1 MAQNL
6 PSQKIHTT
14 EITAVTISQ
23 DGKFIT
29 SFSKLDEIVALWNYP
44 TGLNTPV
51 TLELN
56 YLKKNK
62 KVDIKMIID
71 TKNKVTC
78 EFDLT
83 MSKKLLYDNH
93 LFIILYSSECDKPMI
108 LDDEMEYFS
117 PDCLKDVFGRA
128 EFLADGEMLVFTLN
142 PLTNKN
148 YAIFRQWEPHNIF
161 DVIDIDTGKCY
172 LRIMPAQ
179 GETTYK
185 ISNMR
190 ISSAGDLL
198 AFKTSLGG
206 LHVYD
211 LCSGLAVM
219 SKKLIFPCDFQFVNG
234 GKNLLIINFDKKKEH
249 ILATLYNAR
258 SGTELAHV
266 ALSQSN
272 TKNVRIINEEQL
284 LVVSSNLN
292 HNILIVDEWNWIN
305 MFRKQPIQYTDVFT
319 SNYKDDRDLI
329 TGYKVEKYPSFSPSV
344 KLVRDFLDVN
354 VPLGKLV
361 LDESCSEYVISS
373 RSLQIRFA
381 SGVKLFC
388 IDEQNIIL
396 VSSRMIIL
404 FYAIDNDMRKLVW
417 RPPHYLLNINKFSY
431 QCINDFSNGRILW
444 IDITY
449 GDSMKNYYT
458 IIPLDVAISGHDLP
472 DEWMQHSCECQG
484 PRKSCSIIIINQQF
498 GFNGEN
504 PLTIAILEFKSVE
517 IQQLL
522 DYCMYHCIHDGQPGF
537 MSIVI
542 DALPELA
549 RHYPKIL
556 DKLMKQC
563 TCVKIPPIIWKLKP
577 EKYDSIHENLWGDKF
592 DAFILPV
599 ITGSLKHGDNVA
611 PSELQSLSVLSLWIF
626 VAAQLRVFKG
636 IGVIIA
642 AFILFAFANSLM
654 ILLLEDPNFTSFD
667 NSLKNVWSMFLCDY
681 DSLKQWTD
689 NRLVDIYKIVFSF
702 STTIILMNILI
713 AILSDTYE
721 KTINYARTVWVIK
734 RAEIIIDIELSWMMP
749 SERQNRNYFPW
760 SIIYE
765 AFTEDVDKWS
775 KKSDAPIPC
784 EMNDEVKDVIAKIR
798 DEIDE
803 IKDEIIKFKDE
814 LKQSLSEFQKFHTK
828 VVEQEIK

>member
-484 PRKSCSIIIINQQF
+484 PVEFLNLLSIKLYKHCNT
-498 GFNGEN
+498 FNSAK
-504 PLTIAILEFKSVE
+504 TICNLIRYKVTRYDEYTPTEILEE
-517 IQQLL
+517 ILQ
-522 DYCMYHCIHDGQPGF
+522 HN
-537 MSIVI
+537 
-542 DALPELA
+542 
-549 RHYPKIL
+549 HYKP
-556 DKLMKQC
+556 
-563 TCVKIPPIIWKLKP
+563 TIW
-577 EKYDSIHENLWGDKF
+577 
-592 DAFILPV
+592 V
-599 ITGSLKHGDNVA
+599 
-611 PSELQSLSVLSLWIF
+611 
-626 VAAQLRVFKG
+626 
-636 IGVIIA
+636 
-642 AFILFAFANSLM
+642 
-654 ILLLEDPNFTSFD
+654 
-667 NSLKNVWSMFLCDY
+667 
-681 DSLKQWTD
+681 
-689 NRLVDIYKIVFSF
+689 
-702 STTIILMNILI
+702 
-713 AILSDTYE
+713 
-721 KTINYARTVWVIK
+721 
-734 RAEIIIDIELSWMMP
+734 
-749 SERQNRNYFPW
+749 
-760 SIIYE
+760 
-765 AFTEDVDKWS
+765 
-775 KKSDAPIPC
+775 
-784 EMNDEVKDVIAKIR
+784 
-798 DEIDE
+798 
-803 IKDEIIKFKDE
+803 
-814 LKQSLSEFQKFHTK
+814 
-828 VVEQEIK
+828 

>member
-62 KVDIKMIID
+62 KVDIKTIID

-83 MSKKLLYDNH
+83 MSKKLLYDNR

-128 EFLADGEMLVFTLN
+128 EFLADGETLVFTLN

-148 YAIFRQWEPHNIF
+148 YAIFHQWEPHNIF

-172 LRIMPAQ
+172 LRIMPTQ

-234 GKNLLIINFDKKKEH
+234 
-249 ILATLYNAR
+249 
-258 SGTELAHV
+258 
-266 ALSQSN
+266 
-272 TKNVRIINEEQL
+272 EQI

-292 HNILIVDEWNWIN
+292 HNILIVDEWNWVN

-344 KLVRDFLDVN
+344 KLVRDFPDVN

-599 ITGSLKHGDNVA
+599 ITRSLKHGDNVA

-626 VAAQLRVFKG
+626 IAAQLRVFKG

-654 ILLLEDPNFTSFD
+654 ILLSEDPNFTSFD

-721 KTINYARTVWVIK
+721 ETINYAQTVWVIK

-749 SERQNRNYFPW
+749 SERQNRNYFLW

-765 AFTEDVDKWS
+765 AFTEDVDEWS

-803 IKDEIIKFKDE
+803 MKDEIIKFKDE